1 VRRTV
6 NGTIEERAMDT
17 ITPQT
22 SSEISEWV
30 SQAALRLEDKVI
42 AWRRD
47 IHQNPELSYHET
59 RTAAL
64 AAKHLKALGYEVT
77 TGVGDTGVV
86 GVLKG
91 GKPGP
96 VVALRADMDA
106 LPVEERVDVPFASK
120 VKTMW
125 HGQMTGVMHA
135 CGHDAHVAILMGVA
149 EILAEY
155 RSELTG
161 TVKLLFQPNEEGFE
175 GRPSGAQAMIDQ
187 GALANPAPSAI
198 FGLHVT
204 SALASG
210 VIALRP
216 GGLMA
221 SADSLR
227 INVHGRQTHASM
239 PWRGVDPVVTSA
251 QIILALQTVI
261 TRQIESTASPA
272 VLSISTIHGGVR
284 SNILPDDVTM
294 EGTLRVHNEAMRAD
308 IKRRIE
314 KTATMIADAGGA
326 TAEVEIGEGVPV
338 TYNDPALTRWGT
350 QSLGDGV
357 GAARV
362 TECPPVMGAEDFSLL
377 ANVVPGMFYFLGV
390 TPPDEDPHQVPA
402 NHSPLFHIH
411 EPALK
416 YGVRSLAYL
425 AIDYLRRG

>member
-1 VRRTV
+1 
-6 NGTIEERAMDT
+6 MDALS
-17 ITPQT
+17 PQT
-22 SSEISEWV
+22 SSEISDWV
-30 SQAALRLEDKVI
+30 SAAALRLEGKVI

-64 AAKHLKALGYEVT
+64 VAEHLKSLGYEVK
-77 TGVGDTGVV
+77 TGVADTGVV

-106 LPVEERVDVPFASK
+106 LPVEERVDLPFASK
-120 VKTMW
+120 AKALW
-125 HGQMTGVMHA
+125 QGQMTGVMHA

-155 RSELTG
+155 RAELTG
-161 TVKLLFQPNEEGFE
+161 TVKLLFQPNEEGHE

-187 GALANPAPSAI
+187 GAMTNPAPSAV

-204 SALASG
+204 SGIASG
-210 VIALRP
+210 TIALRP

-221 SADSLR
+221 SADRLR
-227 INVHGRQTHASM
+227 IDVQGRQTHASM

-251 QIILALQTVI
+251 QIILALQTIV
-261 TRQIESTASPA
+261 TRQIDSTISPA
-272 VLSISTIHGGVR
+272 VLSIATIHGGVR
-284 SNILPDDVTM
+284 SNILPDGVTM
-294 EGTLRVHNEAMRAD
+294 EGTLRAHDEKVRAD
-308 IKRRIE
+308 IKRRIV
-314 KTATMIADAGGA
+314 KTAATIAEAGGA
-326 TAEVEIGEGVPV
+326 TASVDIGEGVPV
-338 TYNDPALTRWGT
+338 TSNDPALTRWGT

-357 GAARV
+357 GADRV
-362 TECPPVMGAEDFSLL
+362 TECRPVMGAEDFSLL
-377 ANVVPGMFYFLGV
+377 AQVVPGMFFFLGI
-390 TPPDEDPHQVPA
+390 TPPDEDPLQAPA

-416 YGVRSLAYL
+416 YGVRALTYL

>member
-1 VRRTV
+1 
-6 NGTIEERAMDT
+6 MDSVM
-17 ITPQT
+17 PQT

-30 SQAALRLEDKVI
+30 SAAALRLEDKVI

-47 IHQNPELSYHET
+47 IHQNPELSYQEK

-64 AAKHLKALGYEVT
+64 AADHLRTLGYDVT

-120 VKTMW
+120 VKALW
-125 HGQMTGVMHA
+125 QGQMTGVMHA

-149 EILAEY
+149 EILAAY
-155 RSELTG
+155 RTELTG
-161 TVKLLFQPNEEGFE
+161 TVKLLFQPNEEGTE
-175 GRPSGAQAMIDQ
+175 DRPSGAQAMIDE
-187 GALANPAPSAI
+187 GALTNPAPAAV

-221 SADSLR
+221 SADRLR
-227 INVHGRQTHASM
+227 IDVQGRQTHASM

-251 QIILALQTVI
+251 QIILALQTML
-261 TRQIESTASPA
+261 TRQIDSTVTPA
-272 VLSISTIHGGVR
+272 VLSIATIHGGVR
-284 SNILPDDVTM
+284 SNILPDGVRM
-294 EGTLRVHNEAMRAD
+294 EGTLRAHDEGVRAD
-308 IKRRIE
+308 IKRRIA
-314 KTATMIADAGGA
+314 KTAAAIADAAGA
-326 TAEVEIGEGVPV
+326 TATVDIGEGVPV
-338 TYNDPALTRWGT
+338 TYNDPALTQWGT
-350 QSLGDGV
+350 RSLGHGV
-357 GAARV
+357 GADRV
-362 TECPPVMGAEDFSLL
+362 TESRPVMGAEDFSLL
-377 ANVVPGMFYFLGV
+377 AKVVPGLFFFLGV
-390 TPPDEDPHQVPA
+390 TPPDENPREAPA
-402 NHSPLFHIH
+402 NHSPLFHVH

-416 YGVRSLAYL
+416 YGVRALAYL
-425 AIDYLRRG
+425 AIDYLRRS

>member
-1 VRRTV
+1 
-6 NGTIEERAMDT
+6 MDT
-17 ITPQT
+17 VVPQT
-22 SSEISEWV
+22 SREISEWV
-30 SQAALRLEDKVI
+30 SAEALRLEDKVI

-47 IHQNPELSYHET
+47 IHQNPELGYHET

-64 AAKHLKALGYEVT
+64 AARHLQGLGYEVR

-86 GVLKG
+86 GILRG

-106 LPVEERVDVPFASK
+106 LPVEEKVDLPFASK
-120 VKTMW
+120 AKAMW
-125 HGQMTGVMHA
+125 QGKMTGVMHA

-149 EILAEY
+149 EILAGY

-161 TVKLLFQPNEEGFE
+161 TVKLLFQPNEEGYE
-175 GRPSGAQAMIDQ
+175 GRPSGAQAMIDD
-187 GALANPAPSAI
+187 GAMADPAPSAV
-198 FGLHVT
+198 FGLHVA
-204 SALASG
+204 SALRSG

-227 INVHGRQTHASM
+227 LSVQGRQTHASM

-251 QIILALQTVI
+251 QIILALQTII
-261 TRQIESTASPA
+261 TRQIDSTITPA
-272 VLSISTIHGGVR
+272 VLSISTIHGGLR
-284 SNILPDDVTM
+284 NNILPDGVTM
-294 EGTLRVHNEAMRAD
+294 EGTLRAHDEGVRAEV
-308 IKRRIE
+308 KRRIE
-314 KTATMIADAGGA
+314 KTAATIAEAGGA
-326 TAEVEIGEGVPV
+326 KATLEIGEGVPV
-338 TYNDPALTRWGT
+338 TYNDPELTRWGT

-357 GAARV
+357 GADRV
-362 TECPPVMGAEDFSLL
+362 TESRPVMGAEDFSLL
-377 ANVVPGMFYFLGV
+377 AKVVPGMFFFLGV
-390 TPPDEDPHQVPA
+390 TPPDEDLRRVPA

-416 YGVRSLAYL
+416 YGVRALAYL